1 MMYRIIFSDS
11 AKKQLKKLNKEVQK
25 RIVSAIE
32 RIRIRPEVFVT
43 RLVDEDIYRLR
54 AGDYRVLLEIEK
66 NELIILI
73 IKIGHRKNIYK

>member
-1 MMYRIIFSDS
+1 MYEIIFSDS
-11 AKKQLKKLNKEVQK
+11 AKKQLNKLNKDVQK

-32 RIRIRPEVFVT
+32 RIRIRPGAFVT

-54 AGDYRVLLEIEK
+54 VGDYRVLLEIEK
-66 NELIILI
+66 GELIILI

>member
-1 MMYRIIFSDS
+1 MYRIIFSDS